1 MIKNLQGLWAGISLL
16 GLLLTIGSELNILLR
31 TRSNKGRI
39 ELSIPNSFEIQRL
52 LRRVGMGI
60 KAFQDSHLLPY
71 GLTNQQGRLVGFLLE
86 REDAGVLLCQ
96 RDVEAELGVTGPSI
110 TSLLQGLERKGFILR
125 RTKAT
130 DARSKELFVTE
141 KGRALVEE
149 FKKVF
154 LDTEEIVSR
163 GFSQEERSVFVALL
177 KRTAQNLE

>member
-1 MIKNLQGLWAGISLL
+1 MSCA
-16 GLLLTIGSELNILLR
+16 
-31 TRSNKGRI
+31 
-39 ELSIPNSFEIQRL
+39 NSSEIQRL

-60 KAFQDSHLLPY
+60 KTFQDSHLLPY

-86 REDAGVLLCQ
+86 REDSGILLCQ

-154 LDTEEIVSR
+154 QDTEELVSR
-163 GFSQEERSVFVALL
+163 GFSQDERKVFVTLL
-177 KRTAQNLE
+177 RRAAQNVE